1 MDIFWKACAIT
12 LIALILMLT
21 LGKSGQ
27 DMVTMIT
34 IAVCCM
40 TAMAA
45 VKLLR
50 PFFEFLYSL
59 QTISNLDNGFIT
71 TLLKITGIGLI
82 SEFVSMICTDAGS
95 TSLGKN
101 IEFLATSFI
110 LYLSIPI
117 FDKLITLIQ
126 DVLGTL

>member
-1 MDIFWKACAIT
+1 
-12 LIALILMLT
+12 MLT
-21 LGKSGQ
+21 LGKCGQ

-40 TAMAA
+40 TGMAA
-45 VKLLR
+45 IKLLQ

-59 QTISNLDNGFIT
+59 QTMMNLDKGFIA

-95 TSLGKN
+95 ASLGKN
-101 IEFLATSFI
+101 IQFLATALI

-117 FDKLITLIQ
+117 FDKLIVLIQ